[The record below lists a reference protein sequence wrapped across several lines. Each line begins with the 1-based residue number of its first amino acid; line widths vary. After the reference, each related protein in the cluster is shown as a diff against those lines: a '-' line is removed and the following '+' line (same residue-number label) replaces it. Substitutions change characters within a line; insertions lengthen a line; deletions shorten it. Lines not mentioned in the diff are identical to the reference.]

1 MPSKL
6 IFLDFLGILFGI
18 ILLSHGGD
26 VLTKS
31 SVDLSLK
38 FSVPKII
45 IGMTVVSFA
54 TSAPE
59 LIVSLNATLNGFSN
73 FAIGNVIGSNIAN
86 IGLVL
91 GIITIIYPI
100 TLQQRF
106 YTSDF
111 PILMLSTFLFY
122 LLLITG
128 NKISRGEGI
137 VLLVLIS
144 LILIYLFLYQKKSI
158 SEFSDVGDT
167 SKISIPKSIFY
178 VLFSGLLLWLGSET
192 LIKSAI
198 SVANKYEISERVI
211 SVTMVAIGTSIPE
224 LAASVVASIKKQN
237 DLSIGNLIGS
247 NIFNLL
253 VVIGITSTVLPI
265 EQIDSK
271 IIYNDML
278 WVILFSAII
287 LPLAYLKK
295 RNVLSRKK
303 GIILLTLYLIFII
316 PLLIS

>member
-1 MPSKL
+1 M
-6 IFLDFLGILFGI
+6 DFLGILFGI

-167 SKISIPKSIFY
+167 SKISIPKSIFH

-271 IIYNDML
+271 IIFNDML

-287 LPLAYLKK
+287 LPLAYLKR
-295 RNVLSRKK
+295 RNILTRKK

-316 PLLIS
+316 PLLLS

>member
-1 MPSKL
+1 M
-6 IFLDFLGILFGI
+6 DFLGILFGVV
-18 ILLSHGGD
+18 LLSHGGD
-26 VLTKS
+26 ILTKS

-38 FSVPKII
+38 FSIPKII

-73 FAIGNVIGSNIAN
+73 LAVGNVIGSNIAN

-91 GIITIIYPI
+91 GLITIIYPI

-106 YTSDF
+106 YSSDF

-122 LLLITG
+122 ILLLTG
-128 NKISRGEGI
+128 NKISRVEGI
-137 VLLVLIS
+137 MLLASII
-144 LILIYLFLYQKKSI
+144 LILIYLFLYQKRSI
-158 SEFSDVGDT
+158 SEFLDVGDT
-167 SKISIPKSIFY
+167 SKIFISRSILNI
-178 VLFSGLLLWLGSET
+178 LFSGLLLWLGSET

-198 SVANKYEISERVI
+198 SVANKYDISERVI

-224 LAASVVASIKKQN
+224 LAASIVASIKKQN

-253 VVIGITSTVLPI
+253 VVIGITSTVMPI

-271 IIYNDML
+271 IIFNDML

-287 LPLAYLKK
+287 LPLAYLKR
-295 RNVLSRKK
+295 RNILTRKK
-303 GIILLTLYLIFII
+303 GIILLIIYIIFIT
-316 PLLIS
+316 PLILG

>member
-1 MPSKL
+1 M
-6 IFLDFLGILFGI
+6 DFLGILFGI

-73 FAIGNVIGSNIAN
+73 FALGNVIGSNIAN

-100 TLQQRF
+100 TLKQRF

-167 SKISIPKSIFY
+167 SEISIPKSIFY

-224 LAASVVASIKKQN
+224 LAASVVAAIKKQN

-265 EQIDSK
+265 EKIDSK
-271 IIYNDML
+271 IIFNDML

-287 LPLAYLKK
+287 LPLAYLKRK
-295 RNVLSRKK
+295 NILTRKK

-316 PLLIS
+316 PLLLS

>member
-1 MPSKL
+1 M
-6 IFLDFLGILFGI
+6 DFLGILFGI

-122 LLLITG
+122 LLLITS
-128 NKISRGEGI
+128 NKISRGEGV

-211 SVTMVAIGTSIPE
+211 SLTMVAIGTSIPE

-271 IIYNDML
+271 IIFNDML

-287 LPLAYLKK
+287 LPLAYLKRK
-295 RNVLSRKK
+295 NVLTRKK

-316 PLLIS
+316 PLLLS

>member
-1 MPSKL
+1 M
-6 IFLDFLGILFGI
+6 DFLGILFGI

-26 VLTKS
+26 MLTKS

-73 FAIGNVIGSNIAN
+73 FALGNVIGSNIAN

-91 GIITIIYPI
+91 GIIIIIYPI

-111 PILMLSTFLFY
+111 PLLMLSTFLFY
-122 LLLITG
+122 LLMITG
-128 NKISRGEGI
+128 NKISRVEGI
-137 VLLVLIS
+137 IFLLTIS

-158 SEFSDVGDT
+158 SEFSDVGDV
-167 SKISIPKSIFY
+167 SRISITKSIFY
-178 VLFSGLLLWLGSET
+178 VLFSGSLLWLGSET

>member
-1 MPSKL
+1 M
-6 IFLDFLGILFGI
+6 DFLGILFGI

-265 EQIDSK
+265 EQIESK
-271 IIYNDML
+271 IIFNDML
-278 WVILFSAII
+278 WVVLFSAII
-287 LPLAYLKK
+287 LPLAYLKRK
-295 RNVLSRKK
+295 NVLTRKK

-316 PLLIS
+316 PLLLS

>member
-1 MPSKL
+1 
-6 IFLDFLGILFGI
+6 LDFLGILFGI

-91 GIITIIYPI
+91 GIIIIIYPI

-271 IIYNDML
+271 IIFNDML

-287 LPLAYLKK
+287 LPLAYLKR
-295 RNVLSRKK
+295 RNILTRKK

-316 PLLIS
+316 PLILS

>member
-1 MPSKL
+1 M
-6 IFLDFLGILFGI
+6 DFLGILFGI

-128 NKISRGEGI
+128 NKISRSEGI

-271 IIYNDML
+271 IIFNDML

-287 LPLAYLKK
+287 LPLAYLKRK
-295 RNVLSRKK
+295 NVLTRKK

-316 PLLIS
+316 PLILS

>member
-1 MPSKL
+1 
-6 IFLDFLGILFGI
+6 LDFLGILFGVV
-18 ILLSHGGD
+18 LLSHGGD
-26 VLTKS
+26 ILTKS

-38 FSVPKII
+38 FSIPKII

-73 FAIGNVIGSNIAN
+73 LAVGNVIGSNIAN

-91 GIITIIYPI
+91 GLITIIYPI

-106 YTSDF
+106 YSSDF

-122 LLLITG
+122 ILLLTG
-128 NKISRGEGI
+128 NKISRVEGI
-137 VLLVLIS
+137 MLLASII
-144 LILIYLFLYQKKSI
+144 LILIYLFLYQKRSI
-158 SEFSDVGDT
+158 SEFLDVGDT
-167 SKISIPKSIFY
+167 SKIFISRSILNI
-178 VLFSGLLLWLGSET
+178 LFSGLLLWLGSET

-198 SVANKYEISERVI
+198 SVANKYDISERVI

-224 LAASVVASIKKQN
+224 LAASIVASIKKQN

-253 VVIGITSTVLPI
+253 VVIGITSTVMPI

-271 IIYNDML
+271 IIFNDML

-287 LPLAYLKK
+287 LPLAYLKR
-295 RNVLSRKK
+295 RNILTRKK
-303 GIILLTLYLIFII
+303 GIILLIIYIIFIT
-316 PLLIS
+316 PLILG

>member
-1 MPSKL
+1 M
-6 IFLDFLGILFGI
+6 DFLGILFGI

-122 LLLITG
+122 LLLVTG
-128 NKISRGEGI
+128 NKIARGEGI

-271 IIYNDML
+271 IIFNDML

-287 LPLAYLKK
+287 LPLAYLKR
-295 RNVLSRKK
+295 RNILTRKK

-316 PLLIS
+316 PLLLS

>member
-1 MPSKL
+1 M
-6 IFLDFLGILFGI
+6 DFLGILFGI

-100 TLQQRF
+100 NLQQRF

-137 VLLVLIS
+137 ILLVLIS
-144 LILIYLFLYQKKSI
+144 IILIYLFLYQKKSI
-158 SEFSDVGDT
+158 SEFSDLGDT

-271 IIYNDML
+271 IIFNDML

-287 LPLAYLKK
+287 LPLAYLKR
-295 RNVLSRKK
+295 RNILTRKK

-316 PLLIS
+316 PLLLS

>member
-1 MPSKL
+1 M
-6 IFLDFLGILFGI
+6 DFLGILFGI

-100 TLQQRF
+100 NLQQRF

-137 VLLVLIS
+137 ILLVLIS
-144 LILIYLFLYQKKSI
+144 IILIYLFLYQKKSI

-253 VVIGITSTVLPI
+253 VVIGITSTFLPI

-271 IIYNDML
+271 IIFNDML

-287 LPLAYLKK
+287 LPLAYLKRK
-295 RNVLSRKK
+295 NVLTRKK

-316 PLLIS
+316 PLLLS

>member
-1 MPSKL
+1 M
-6 IFLDFLGILFGI
+6 DFLGILFGI

-31 SVDLSLK
+31 SIDLSLK

-73 FAIGNVIGSNIAN
+73 FAVGNVIGSNIAN

-137 VLLVLIS
+137 ILLVLIS

-167 SKISIPKSIFY
+167 SKISISKSIFY

-271 IIYNDML
+271 IIFSDML

-287 LPLAYLKK
+287 LPLAYLKR
-295 RNVLSRKK
+295 RNILTRKK

-316 PLLIS
+316 PLLLS

>member
-1 MPSKL
+1 M
-6 IFLDFLGILFGI
+6 DFLGILFGI

-26 VLTKS
+26 ILTKS

-59 LIVSLNATLNGFSN
+59 LIVSINATLNGFSN

-106 YTSDF
+106 YSSDF

-122 LLLITG
+122 ILLITG
-128 NKISRGEGI
+128 SKISRAEGI
-137 VLLVLIS
+137 ILMVSIS

-167 SKISIPKSIFY
+167 SKISIPKSIIY

-224 LAASVVASIKKQN
+224 LAASVAASIKKQN

-271 IIYNDML
+271 IIFNDML

-287 LPLAYLKK
+287 LPLAYLKR
-295 RNVLSRKK
+295 RNILTRKK

-316 PLLIS
+316 PLLVS

>member
-1 MPSKL
+1 M
-6 IFLDFLGILFGI
+6 DFLGILFGI

-26 VLTKS
+26 ILTKS

-128 NKISRGEGI
+128 NKVSRVEGI
-137 VLLVLIS
+137 ILLVSIS
-144 LILIYLFLYQKKSI
+144 LILIYLFVYQKKSI

-167 SKISIPKSIFY
+167 SEISISKSIFY

-271 IIYNDML
+271 IIFNDML

-287 LPLAYLKK
+287 LPLAYLKR
-295 RNVLSRKK
+295 RNILTRKK

-316 PLLIS
+316 PLLLS

>member
-1 MPSKL
+1 M
-6 IFLDFLGILFGI
+6 DFLGILFGVV
-18 ILLSHGGD
+18 LLSHGGD
-26 VLTKS
+26 ILTKS

-38 FSVPKII
+38 FSIPKII

-73 FAIGNVIGSNIAN
+73 LAVGNVIGSNIAN

-91 GIITIIYPI
+91 GLITIIYPI

-106 YTSDF
+106 YSSDF

-122 LLLITG
+122 ILLLTG
-128 NKISRGEGI
+128 NKISRVEGI
-137 VLLVLIS
+137 MLLASII
-144 LILIYLFLYQKKSI
+144 LILIYLFLYQKRSI
-158 SEFSDVGDT
+158 SEFLDVGDT
-167 SKISIPKSIFY
+167 SKIFISKSILNI
-178 VLFSGLLLWLGSET
+178 LFSGLLLWLGSET

-198 SVANKYEISERVI
+198 SVANKYDISERVI

-224 LAASVVASIKKQN
+224 LAASIVASIKKQN

-253 VVIGITSTVLPI
+253 VVIGITSTVMPI

-271 IIYNDML
+271 IIFNDML

-287 LPLAYLKK
+287 LPLAYLKR
-295 RNVLSRKK
+295 RNILTRKK
-303 GIILLTLYLIFII
+303 GIILLIIYIIFIT
-316 PLLIS
+316 PLILG